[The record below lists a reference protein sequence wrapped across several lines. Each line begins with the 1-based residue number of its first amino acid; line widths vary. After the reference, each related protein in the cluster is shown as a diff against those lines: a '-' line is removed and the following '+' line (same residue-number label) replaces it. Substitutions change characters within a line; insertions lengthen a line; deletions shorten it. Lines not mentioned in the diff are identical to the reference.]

1 MHKIIYCLVI
11 SFYSNFVFADQAKSQ
26 PAQPSQTSKKAAV
39 DHKKFVKEFCE
50 NYDSQKDFYK
60 KMSAEI
66 LSDEKMRLQ
75 FASDLT
81 QKKLP
86 GCELALKNF
95 MKKILDEDDYIPK
108 PSEQAFLSIALL
120 AKIPEA
126 SQVIEKE
133 IDKGFLSSWIDT
145 LKETN
150 DSGYIQSLN
159 NWIKRVA
166 IEIREKDD
174 TKTLDPS
181 LYGMLPG
188 DGKGIKYPDMVRIW
202 TPILMNRYLSE
213 MVNRKTK
220 LNIDQFGYL
229 NIIFAA
235 TTTSYRET
243 FINQIAEIVA
253 NNPQDWILSY
263 RKEPAWVEFR
273 LFPIMKKAGGG
284 EIKREMIWLSKYH
297 QDGRIRTLALNTLED
312 LASIKKEK
320 KKPN

>member
-1 MHKIIYCLVI
+1 MHKIIYCLAIVI
-11 SFYSNFVFADQAKSQ
+11 YSNFVFADQAKTQTEQ
-26 PAQPSQTSKKAAV
+26 PTPKAPV

-60 KMSAEI
+60 KMSKEI
-66 LSDEKMRLQ
+66 LSDEKMRKQ
-75 FASDLT
+75 FISDLT

-86 GCELALKNF
+86 GCELALKDF
-95 MKKILDEDDYIPK
+95 MKGILAENDYTPK
-108 PSEQAFLSIALL
+108 AGEQAYLSIALI

-126 SQVIEKE
+126 SEVIERE

-150 DSGYIQSLN
+150 DNAYIQSLN

-166 IEIREKDD
+166 TEIRKKDD
-174 TKTLDPS
+174 TKILDPS
-181 LYGMLPG
+181 LYGKLPF

-213 MVNRKTK
+213 MVKRKTK
-220 LNIDQFGYL
+220 LDVEQFGYL

-243 FINQIAEIVA
+243 FLDQIAEIVF
-253 NNPQDWILSY
+253 NNPQTWILSY

-297 QDGRIRTLALNTLED
+297 QDGHIRTLAISTLEA
-312 LASIKKEK
+312 LASTKKETTATGK
-320 KKPN
+320 KK